1 MGYASSG
8 NLRKRGSSRIEQFL
22 LLAICFVLL
31 GGCANEPSI
40 HPAPAPPATSG
51 ARAPV
56 DIYHLAQTDDEVAYL
71 QILQRQNPQWATDES
86 KFRLALGYHR
96 QLKLRTQALAI
107 QFRHQYP
114 SATEEEINLLAWDAA
129 SREAR
134 ERQDAITR
142 SILSAPPTS
151 SDSFPMHCF
160 SDKVFGTI
168 YTDCY

>member
-1 MGYASSG
+1 MGYASSW
-8 NLRKRGSSRIEQFL
+8 NLRKRGASRMAQFL
-22 LLAICFVLL
+22 SVAGCFVLL
-31 GGCANEPSI
+31 VGCASEPNTN
-40 HPAPAPPATSG
+40 PAPPAPSP
-51 ARAPV
+51 PV
-56 DIYHLAQTDDEVAYL
+56 DIYQLAQTDDEVAYL

-96 QLKLRTQALAI
+96 QLKLRTLALAI

-114 SATEEEINLLAWDAA
+114 SATKEEIDVLAWDAA
-129 SREAR
+129 SREAQA
-134 ERQDAITR
+134 RQDAITR

-151 SDSFPMHCF
+151 SDSFPVHCF

>member
-1 MGYASSG
+1 MNTRNVFLM
-8 NLRKRGSSRIEQFL
+8 NLLLAVLWAALHADLSVTTFIIGFLFGFL
-22 LLAICFVLL
+22 LLSVAHRGYGATVVGVAGFILFLIRAIIVSSIQVAGYVL
-31 GGCANEPSI
+31 
-40 HPAPAPPATSG
+40 APTLRLDQGIIEIPLE
-51 ARAPV
+51 ARSDLEIA
-56 DIYHLAQTDDEVAYL
+56 ILA
-71 QILQRQNPQWATDES
+71 R
-86 KFRLALGYHR
+86 
-96 QLKLRTQALAI
+96 
-107 QFRHQYP
+107 
-114 SATEEEINLLAWDAA
+114 DAA

>member
-1 MGYASSG
+1 MIDAAGW
-8 NLRKRGSSRIEQFL
+8 NLRNGVAGTKVL
-22 LLAICFVLL
+22 LLSAVASLVLL
-31 GGCANEPSI
+31 QGCASELPT
-40 HPAPAPPATSG
+40 PPPVKETRS
-51 ARAPV
+51 PV
-56 DIYHLAQTDDEVAYL
+56 DVRRLTTIPEEMYYL
-71 QILQRQNPQWATDES
+71 QYVVEQNPEWATNENAL
-86 KFRLALGYHR
+86 RIALGVHR
-96 QLKLRTQALAI
+96 QLNLRTQALAI

-114 SATEEEINLLAWDAA
+114 SATEEEIAILARDAA

>member
-1 MGYASSG
+1 MIDAGG
-8 NLRKRGSSRIEQFL
+8 WNLRSGGAGTKVL
-22 LLAICFVLL
+22 LLSAVALL
-31 GGCANEPSI
+31 MLVPGCASEPTAQ
-40 HPAPAPPATSG
+40 PVAAAPP
-51 ARAPV
+51 PV
-56 DIYHLAQTDDEVAYL
+56 DIYQLAQTDDEVAYL

-114 SATEEEINLLAWDAA
+114 SATKEEIDVLAWDAA
-129 SREAR
+129 SREAQ

-151 SDSFPMHCF
+151 SDSFPVHCF
-160 SDKVFGTI
+160 SDKFFGTV